1 MSSTARRSP
10 GGARDRIL
18 KTASRLFYKEGI
30 QAVGVD
36 RVVAE
41 ADVAK
46 ATLDDHFRCKHAL
59 VRVYLERRD
68 RPSLDFIRAEAER
81 RATTPVGQ
89 LFAIFDWLGEW
100 FVSDSFRGC
109 EFMNASLELAAAD
122 HPAHLVVVRHKD
134 GMQQLLAE
142 LLVRAGADDADHFAV
157 QLLLL
162 FDGATTHA
170 VMKRNAAPAGAAR
183 AAAEIILERALSKG
197 SPDQRD

>member
-1 MSSTARRSP
+1 MMPSAARRSS

-36 RVVAE
+36 RVIAE
-41 ADVAK
+41 AEVAK
-46 ATLDDHFRCKHAL
+46 ATLYRHFRSKDEL
-59 VRVYLERRD
+59 VRVYLEGRD

-81 RATTPVGQ
+81 RAATPIGQ
-89 LFAIFDWLGEW
+89 LLAIFDWLGEW

-122 HPAHLVVVRHKD
+122 HPAHLVVAQHKD

-142 LLVRAGADDADHFAV
+142 LLERAGAGDADHFAA

-162 FDGATTHA
+162 FDGATAQA

-183 AAAEIILERALSKG
+183 AAAEIILERALSKT
-197 SPDQRD
+197 SPD